1 MILEWRWPDRKREG
15 VFFFL
20 QSAARGGVVAQR
32 GVMGN
37 DRRTKRVMG
46 REGGTMNQA
55 PPNLHS
61 PHHQAAGVAGE
72 FDPSFSRRHAAAA
85 ADKWQGLKI

>member
-1 MILEWRWPDRKREG
+1 MENVR
-15 VFFFL
+15 VFFL
-20 QSAARGGVVAQR
+20 RSAARGGAAAQR

-37 DRRTKRVMG
+37 DGTTKRVMG
-46 REGGTMNQA
+46 RGGGNMNQVPL
-55 PPNLHS
+55 PPSS
-61 PHHQAAGVAGE
+61 PTNPPPRRAAGVAGE